1 MIAKRDLISLRDRYT
16 IYLDDEA
23 KRNIGLVQIL
33 HDKSKEAGDWWFI
46 DMKPNIGSSSE
57 TLLKI
62 GKFLDKLNA
71 NKVDLKIREHAL

>member
-33 HDKSKEAGDWWFI
+33 HDKSKDIDDWWFI

-57 TLLKI
+57 TLFKI

-71 NKVDLKIREHAL
+71 NKVDLKIRKHTL